1 MPDLAWLAGEGL
13 ADPSIA
19 GPAKGKG
26 PAGIRGALF
35 ASAGRNVV
43 TFPGRRPRLWSA
55 QSGVAFAARYGAHC
69 IQMRLFGHFGDSGA
83 KRRIAVLLTAGA
95 LLATTTPMAHAD
107 DTMRC
112 GTRLVSSGDGKDKV
126 RTLCGEPTSISF
138 VGIQSAP
145 RYYYGPY
152 DYSYFGPG
160 VVEVPV
166 EVWTYNFGSSK
177 LLRKLRYVGDELDQ
191 IRTDGYGD

>member
-1 MPDLAWLAGEGL
+1 LPVSL
-13 ADPSIA
+13 
-19 GPAKGKG
+19 
-26 PAGIRGALF
+26 
-35 ASAGRNVV
+35 
-43 TFPGRRPRLWSA
+43 
-55 QSGVAFAARYGAHC
+55 VA
-69 IQMRLFGHFGDSGA
+69 
-83 KRRIAVLLTAGA
+83 A
-95 LLATTTPMAHAD
+95 LLLLAVPLGAAAD

-112 GTRLVSSGDGKDKV
+112 GSRLVSSGDGKDKV

-177 LLRKLRYVGDELDQ
+177 LLRKLRFVGDELDQ
-191 IRTDGYGD
+191 IRTDGYGY